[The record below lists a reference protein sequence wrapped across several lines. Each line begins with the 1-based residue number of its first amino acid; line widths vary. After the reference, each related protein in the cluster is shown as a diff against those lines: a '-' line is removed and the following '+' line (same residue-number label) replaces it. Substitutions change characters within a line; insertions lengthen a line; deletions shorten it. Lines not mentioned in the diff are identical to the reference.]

1 MIRLLQNAKKNIE
14 ERIDWHNN
22 NEYNRGKSA
31 NRRYLD
37 DILETNKTWESR
49 NQKPLNRIVGKFG
62 EFKEEVET
70 LMGKTKSKPLKM
82 ILAIALGTIA
92 VAGGIYMYLNKKS
105 TKSEQLS
112 SNNNASIKS
121 KENET
126 ISKKVEIAA

>member
-1 MIRLLQNAKKNIE
+1 
-14 ERIDWHNN
+14 
-22 NEYNRGKSA
+22 
-31 NRRYLD
+31 
-37 DILETNKTWESR
+37 
-49 NQKPLNRIVGKFG
+49 
-62 EFKEEVET
+62 
-70 LMGKTKSKPLKM
+70 MGKTKSKPLKM